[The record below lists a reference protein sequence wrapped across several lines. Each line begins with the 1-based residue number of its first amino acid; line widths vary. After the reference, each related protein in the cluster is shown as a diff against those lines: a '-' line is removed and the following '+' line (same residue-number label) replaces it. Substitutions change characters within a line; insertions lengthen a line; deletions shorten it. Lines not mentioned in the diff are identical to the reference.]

1 MKNETLLPIDDLK
14 KYGIINENNTFSKK
28 LTADDVT
35 KFMKGY
41 TIVADNDKNRATF
54 QLVDDNTRLKVIF
67 LERDK
72 KISEIIENSKD
83 QVQYSDIESKYDV
96 NDGKN
101 SAQLNWIKSAFV
113 FDKETN
119 KVVEFDLIKNATQLT
134 AIIAE
139 KKDIIETSR
148 YKTELLKLKEFL
160 QEKIDK
166 YPEIAKEITND
177 LDIVSKEINTV
188 NAISPDSKQINKE
201 GKNDIQ
207 LNVNDPD
214 LYEDANRIREE
225 KQEEDKEN
233 PKSRGFKR

>member
-188 NAISPDSKQINKE
+188 NAISLDSKQINKE

-214 LYEDANRIREE
+214 LYEDANRMREE

-233 PKSRGFKR
+233 PKSRGFRR

>member
-14 KYGIINENNTFSKK
+14 KYGIINEDNTFSKK
-28 LTADDVT
+28 LSEDDVT
-35 KFMKGY
+35 KFMQGY

-83 QVQYSDIESKYDV
+83 QVQYSDIESKYDI

-166 YPEIAKEITND
+166 HPELAKEITND
-177 LDIVSKEINTV
+177 LNIVSKEINTV

-201 GKNDIQ
+201 GKDDIQ

-214 LYEDANRIREE
+214 LYEDANRVREE
-225 KQEEDKEN
+225 KQEEN
-233 PKSRGFKR
+233 QKSRGFRR

>member
-214 LYEDANRIREE
+214 LYEDVNRFREE
-225 KQEEDKEN
+225 EQDEKNQ
-233 PKSRGFKR
+233 KSRGFKR

>member
-14 KYGIINENNTFSKK
+14 KYGIINEDNTFSKK
-28 LTADDVT
+28 LSEDDVT
-35 KFMKGY
+35 KFMQGY

-83 QVQYSDIESKYDV
+83 QVQYSDIESKYDI

-119 KVVEFDLIKNATQLT
+119 KVVEFDLIKNASQLT
-134 AIIAE
+134 AIIAD
-139 KKDIIETSR
+139 KKDTLETSR

-166 YPEIAKEITND
+166 HPELAKEITND
-177 LDIVSKEINTV
+177 LNIVSKEINTV

-201 GKNDIQ
+201 GKDDIQ

-214 LYEDANRIREE
+214 LYEDANRVREE
-225 KQEEDKEN
+225 KQEEN
-233 PKSRGFKR
+233 QKSRGFRR